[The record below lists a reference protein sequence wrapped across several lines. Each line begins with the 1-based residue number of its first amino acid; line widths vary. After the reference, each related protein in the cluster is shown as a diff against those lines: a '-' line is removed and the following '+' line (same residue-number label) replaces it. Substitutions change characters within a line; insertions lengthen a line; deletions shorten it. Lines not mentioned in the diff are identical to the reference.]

1 MQEDEL
7 DPVRTEADFG
17 LRVKEQRKQKK
28 WTQKKLAELIGI
40 DASAISRIE
49 QGVRAVRLGE
59 AAQIA
64 QALGTDLDELVFG
77 GEVPPEVVLQRSRD
91 VANRTMHE
99 IRYAAVEMADS
110 YLDIAEL
117 LAEHPG
123 LFAALSYGEENEKNL
138 PKTIPDY
145 FNWVER
151 RIRAVYPP
159 EHHVRSYTSDQQTAD
174 RVQSLIAA
182 ITENI
187 VSTVPLPDDD
197 DEGQPDE
204 PEA

>member
-7 DPVRTEADFG
+7 DPLRAEAAFG

-28 WTQKKLAELIGI
+28 WTQKKLAEIIGI

-64 QALGTDLDELVFG
+64 QALNTDLDELVFG
-77 GEVPPEVVLQRSRD
+77 GEVPPEVELQRSRD
-91 VANRTMHE
+91 IANRTMHQ
-99 IRYAAVEMADS
+99 IRFAAVELADS

-117 LAEHPG
+117 LSKHKG

-145 FNWVER
+145 FKWVEK
-151 RIRAVYPP
+151 RIRAIYPP
-159 EHHVRSYTSDQQTAD
+159 DHHVRSYTPDQQMAD

-187 VSTVPLPDDD
+187 VSTIPLPEDD
-197 DEGQPDE
+197 DEDRPDE